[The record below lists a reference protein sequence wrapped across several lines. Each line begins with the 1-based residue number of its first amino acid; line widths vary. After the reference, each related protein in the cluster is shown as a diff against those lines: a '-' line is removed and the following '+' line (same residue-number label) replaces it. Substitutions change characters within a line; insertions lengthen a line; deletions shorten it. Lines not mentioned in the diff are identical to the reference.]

1 MLVLEN
7 ITKSFGSGDTK
18 TEVLKDINLKVDEGE
33 LVVLYGPSG
42 SGKST
47 LLSIIGALLSPTS
60 GKIMMDENDW
70 TSYKDSEMTALRL
83 DEIGFIFQESHLL
96 PYLKIREQLEFV
108 GREAGMDRKDA
119 RKRAKEILDLFG
131 LSHRLE
137 HYPKALSGGEQQRV
151 AIARAFMNDPSLILA
166 DEPTASLDFER
177 AVHVV
182 EVLQKHVNENKA
194 SCKSSTPAQSIRKY
208 ADRLYVLKGGEL
220 EEEEIKDKESA

>member
-1 MLVLEN
+1 MLDIKNV
-7 ITKSFGSGDTK
+7 TKAFGSGDTK

-108 GREAGMDRKDA
+108 GREAGMDKKDA

-151 AIARAFMNDPSLILA
+151 AIARAFMNNPSLILA

-177 AVHVV
+177 AVQVV
-182 EVLQKHVNENKA
+182 EVIQKRVKENNA
-194 SCKSSTPAQSIRKY
+194 SCILITHDQRIFKY

-220 EEEEIKDKESA
+220 EEEKIKDKESA